1 MGHDLQAAAAM
12 AQIRNMLRALLY
24 EHRTPPGAVL
34 SQLDRTLDAITDN
47 PVTTACLAR
56 IEPEDKGGWT
66 LRWSTAGHPPPLLL
80 TPDRQVRYLQVDP
93 DLPLGVDITQPRHD
107 HTLPLP
113 PEATVIFFTDGLIE
127 HSEHP
132 VEAGLERLAA
142 LVAEHAALPLRHFV
156 QALVDLHPSDGHDDM
171 AILALRTPR
180 A

>member
-1 MGHDLQAAAAM
+1 M

-24 EHRTPPGAVL
+24 DQRTPPSAVL
-34 SQLDRTLDAITDN
+34 SRLDRTLDAITDN

-56 IEPEDKGGWT
+56 IEPEDEGGWT
-66 LRWSTAGHPPPLLL
+66 LRWSSAGHPPPLLL
-80 TPDRQVRYLQVDP
+80 TPERQVRYLQADP

-107 HTLPLP
+107 HTRLLP

-127 HSEHP
+127 HSEHL

-156 QALVDLHPSDGHDDM
+156 QVLVDLHPSDGHDDM